1 MIKSMTAFAGAED
14 ADGGITTTVE
24 IRGYNSRYLDLSV
37 RLPATY
43 ASLEDYV
50 KQRVS
55 NAISRGRVEVRVGIS
70 RQETQTSSF
79 TVNKQLAEAYY
90 NALNQLRDHLCL
102 DEPVSLSQLAGVIG
116 VVESVEPSADMEDV
130 RQSLGRSLERALADF
145 DAMRTNEGRAMAEEL
160 YNRLGFIENCLQRID
175 HLRQGLLAY
184 YQQRLKSRIRELT
197 RDTGEIDQSRIAQE
211 AALLAD
217 KSDISEEVTRVQSH
231 AKQFR
236 QIMADDEPGGK
247 PLNFLLQEFAREF
260 NTMGAKAASA
270 DISHL
275 VVSAKT
281 ELEKLREQVQNIE

>member
-14 ADGGITTTVE
+14 SANGITTTVE
-24 IRGYNSRYLDLSV
+24 IRGYNSRYLDLAV
-37 RLPATY
+37 RLPSTY
-43 ASLEDYV
+43 ASLEDFV
-50 KQRVS
+50 KQRV
-55 NAISRGRVEVRVGIS
+55 NDTISRGRVEVRIGITP
-70 RQETQTSSF
+70 QDAQTRSF

-90 NALNQLRDHLCL
+90 NALNQLRDHLRIE
-102 DEPVSLSQLAGVIG
+102 EPVSLSHLTGVSG
-116 VVESVEPSADMEDV
+116 VVESVEPPADMEAI
-130 RQSLGRSLERALADF
+130 RQSLERSLERALASF
-145 DAMRTNEGRAMAEEL
+145 DAMRTNEGRAMAEDL
-160 YNRLGFIENCLQRID
+160 QSRLAFIENCMQRID
-175 HLRQGLLAY
+175 HLRQGLLEY
-184 YQQRLKSRIRELT
+184 YQHRLKNRIRELT
-197 RDTGEIDQSRIAQE
+197 RDTGEIDPSRIAQE

-217 KSDISEEVTRVQSH
+217 KSDISEEITRVQSH

-236 QIMADDEPGGK
+236 QIMEAQEPGGK